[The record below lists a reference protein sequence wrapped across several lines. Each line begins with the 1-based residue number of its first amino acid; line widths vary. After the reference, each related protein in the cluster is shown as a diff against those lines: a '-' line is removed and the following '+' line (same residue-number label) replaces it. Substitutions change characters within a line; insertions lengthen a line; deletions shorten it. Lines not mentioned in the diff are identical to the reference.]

1 MSRTT
6 LGLVGTLALLAL
18 GSSCSINTI
27 ALNAVSNALTGE
39 GANTFATD
47 NDPEL
52 VGDAL
57 PFALK
62 LYDSLLAQNPDH
74 EGLII
79 STSSAYVTYANA
91 FLQTPADMLPYYE
104 FERKEELKA
113 RAKNLYLRGRDI
125 ALDGLDKK
133 YDGFAEALAN
143 DELEPFLAQMT
154 AEDVPYL
161 YWAGAG
167 WMGAFSLDVFDLRL
181 SMTLPRAAALMERAL
196 ELDSDFSD
204 GAIHSFY
211 ISYYGSLPA
220 ELGGDKEQ
228 AKYHFDR
235 AVEISDGLLA
245 GPYLAYAEAIA
256 LPAQDL
262 DAFTAL
268 LDQALEI
275 DPEAD
280 PDNRLANVI
289 FQRKAQW
296 YLDNLEEFFNID

>member
-1 MSRTT
+1 MLRTT
-6 LGLVGTLALLAL
+6 LGVL
-18 GSSCSINTI
+18 GIAAILSSCSINTI
-27 ALNAVSNALTGE
+27 ALNAVSDALTGE
-39 GANTFATD
+39 GASTFETD

-74 EGLII
+74 EGLIK
-79 STSSAYVTYANA
+79 STASAYVTYANA

-104 FERKEELKA
+104 FEKKEELKA

-125 ALDGLDKK
+125 ALDGLDRK
-133 YDGFAEALAN
+133 YPGFGEALEN
-143 DELEPFLAQMT
+143 GELDPILAKMT

-167 WMGAFSLDVFDLRL
+167 WVGAFSLDVFDLRL

-211 ISYYGSLPA
+211 ISYYGSLPP
-220 ELGGDKEQ
+220 ELGGDKQKAE
-228 AKYHFDR
+228 YHFER
-235 AVEISDGLLA
+235 AVEISEGLQA

-262 DAFTAL
+262 EAFTSL
-268 LDQALEI
+268 LEQALDI
-275 DPEAD
+275 DPDAD
-280 PDNRLANVI
+280 PENRLANI
-289 FQRKAQW
+289 IYQRKARW